1 MAAGV
6 VSATPIST
14 VLPVGAFSNGP
25 AISYSPRRTRA
36 AVELTIV
43 FSTYMELAQAASVF
57 FTLPGFHTSPPADF
71 NYCVAQYCVKWIQN
85 MSMLETWHT
94 SLFPV
99 ASMPATVVV
108 PSTYGLRLPAN
119 GLKLNQNGLQASCNA
134 AAGPILSTAIPSS
147 NSVGVISGF
156 SLTFSPRLVSA
167 PTSIT
172 MSMVLNADLDPQNIV
187 QLILPGFRGP
197 SAPSLNFSSS
207 TTDGNY
213 VPITGQWDL
222 ASTTLTVQIQRL
234 AIRNKPFAFTVDT
247 SSQLQLPA
255 PGIQVNQTGF
265 SVSTNATS
273 GYVSLGEFYAQPVAV
288 FTSQNIDL
296 SGGAALMPCSLHLS
310 FSLNC
315 ALSVG
320 DEIFLGLPD
329 FRGGIRLVLNLT
341 QAEEGANFSGS
352 WQAPILSLRVR
363 RNVASHSIQW
373 ANVSSTQGLTVPESG
388 VSLNQD
394 TITLS
399 VRATCGSVDQSPFSV
414 VQPIGAFRS
423 TSLEFLPHQATLQGA
438 PVGIRFRFAPV
449 NPIANGEI
457 IILFLPGFRGADVA
471 SLNISTESGPPWHFT
486 GSFALGSEPTLRLTA
501 AGSLPSMQLSI
512 VHIQVNNGIM
522 LPLKGLTHNQTSLL
536 IGSNAALGPSVGQ
549 PILNTPA
556 VGVFS
561 SSTLHFGSESADSRA
576 HAVTSMRLRF
586 AYNKDIRPTET
597 VTLQLPL
604 FLGPPSSLLAVSAS
618 TSLAASWNPVTSV
631 LNMTFNAILSA
642 GTLADISIHASN
654 GIVLPITGVASNQSQ
669 ITLAATAQQG
679 SCSAVPVLFTE
690 PVGAVLVSY
699 LDFVGAAATMS
710 SQIVFSYTMSC
721 GIQVGESMTL
731 SLPDFYGTDE
741 SNLNISTLNFN
752 GSWSAA
758 SRTITLIAN
767 QAVSAQT
774 PTLVRIEATSGIKV
788 PVHGVAANETA
799 FLFAVLA
806 RLGPTLGVAFQRV
819 GPIGAFLSTE
829 LDIFPRVASVNGIP
843 VGLRLRFTL
852 NRNLTVAPK
861 EIISLALPG
870 FRGLPNGTYSVLV
883 ETVGDYIIR
892 VGSRSGQIFRLFS
905 GAWSNVTEKLSLVA
919 NDFISGQVDVTISKN
934 SFLALPQS
942 GSLANSTLYLLSTN
956 AALGPSVGQ
965 AILKSPSVGSFRS
978 SSMSFSNA
986 RAGGLAEMQLNFTL
1000 VNSIAQ
1006 GESVTFTLPDFS
1018 GPDISPQTLRQAFQ
1032 FNFTWTNGAK
1042 KLKLTFLHSINPDT
1056 LVHVT
1061 ISASFNIKIPDD
1073 GLRANHP
1080 ILIETDA
1087 QSGPIEGIPVLS
1099 IPSVGVSSCCPVFPS
1114 CILLPCICSSHVFL
1128 PLTCSWT
1135 W

>member
-1 MAAGV
+1 
-6 VSATPIST
+6 
-14 VLPVGAFSNGP
+14 
-25 AISYSPRRTRA
+25 
-36 AVELTIV
+36 
-43 FSTYMELAQAASVF
+43 
-57 FTLPGFHTSPPADF
+57 
-71 NYCVAQYCVKWIQN
+71 
-85 MSMLETWHT
+85 
-94 SLFPV
+94 
-99 ASMPATVVV
+99 
-108 PSTYGLRLPAN
+108 
-119 GLKLNQNGLQASCNA
+119 
-134 AAGPILSTAIPSS
+134 
-147 NSVGVISGF
+147 
-156 SLTFSPRLVSA
+156 
-167 PTSIT
+167 
-172 MSMVLNADLDPQNIV
+172 
-187 QLILPGFRGP
+187 
-197 SAPSLNFSSS
+197 
-207 TTDGNY
+207 
-213 VPITGQWDL
+213 
-222 ASTTLTVQIQRL
+222 
-234 AIRNKPFAFTVDT
+234 VDT

-255 PGIQVNQTGF
+255 AGIQVNQTGF

-273 GYVSLGEFYAQPVAV
+273 GYVSPGDFYAQPVPV
-288 FTSQNIDL
+288 FTSQKIDL
-296 SGGAALMPCSLHLS
+296 SGGAALTPCDLHLS

-315 ALSVG
+315 ALSGG
-320 DEIFLGLPD
+320 DEIFLTLPD
-329 FRGGIRLVLNLT
+329 FRGGIRPVLNFT

-363 RNVASHSIQW
+363 RNVASNSIQW

-388 VSLNQD
+388 VSLNQG

-414 VQPIGAFRS
+414 VAPVGAFRL
-423 TSLEFLPHQATLQGA
+423 TTLEFLPHQATREGA
-438 PVGIRFRFAPV
+438 PVGIRFSFAPV
-449 NPIANGEI
+449 YPIANGEVVS
-457 IILFLPGFRGADVA
+457 LVLPGFRGADVA
-471 SLNISTESGPPWHFT
+471 SLNISTESGPPWQFT

-501 AGSLPSMQLSI
+501 AGPLPSMQVSI
-512 VHIQVNNGIM
+512 VHIRVNNGIM
-522 LPLKGLTHNQTSLL
+522 LPLNGLTHNQTSLL
-536 IGSNAALGPSVGQ
+536 IRSNAALGPSVGQ

-556 VGVFS
+556 VGVFT
-561 SSTLHFGSESADSRA
+561 SSTLHFGSDSADSRA
-576 HAVTSMRLRF
+576 HDVTSMRLRF
-586 AYNKDIRPTET
+586 VYNKDIRPAET

-604 FLGPPSSLLAVSAS
+604 FLGPPSSLLVVSAS
-618 TSLAASWNPVTSV
+618 TSLTASWNPVTSF
-631 LNMTFNAILSA
+631 LDMTFNATLSA
-642 GTLADISIHASN
+642 GTVADISIHESN

-669 ITLAATAQQG
+669 ITLAVSAQQG

-690 PVGAVLVSY
+690 PVGAVLVSS

-710 SQIVFSYTMSC
+710 SQIVLSYTMSC
-721 GIQVGESMTL
+721 GIQVGDSMTL

-758 SRTITLIAN
+758 SRTIALIAT
-767 QAVSAQT
+767 QAISAQT
-774 PTLVRIEATSGIKV
+774 PTLVRIEATSGIKM

-799 FLFAVLA
+799 ILFAVLA

-819 GPIGAFLSTE
+819 GPVGAFLSTE
-829 LDIFPRVASVNGIP
+829 LHIFPRVASVNGIP
-843 VGLRLRFTL
+843 VGLRLQFTL
-852 NRNLTVAPK
+852 NRNLTVAPR

-883 ETVGDYIIR
+883 ETASGAAGRHSDDARGVGDYIIS

-905 GAWSNVTEKLSLVA
+905 GVWSNIAEKLSLVA

-942 GSLANSTLYLLSTN
+942 GSLANSTLYLLGTN

-965 AILKSPSVGSFRS
+965 PILKSPSVGSFRS
-978 SSMSFSNA
+978 SSVSFSYA
-986 RAGGLAEMQLNFTL
+986 RASGLAEMHLNFTL

-1018 GPDISPQTLRQAFQ
+1018 GPDISTQTLLQAFQ

-1042 KLKLTFLHSINPDT
+1042 KLKLTFLHSINPNT

-1061 ISASFNIKIPDD
+1061 IPASFNIKIPDD
-1073 GLRANHP
+1073 GLRADHP

-1099 IPSVGVSSCCPVFPS
+1099 IPPVGTSFCCPVFPS
-1114 CILLPCICSSHVFL
+1114 CTLLLCIFSSHVFL

>member
-1 MAAGV
+1 
-6 VSATPIST
+6 
-14 VLPVGAFSNGP
+14 
-25 AISYSPRRTRA
+25 
-36 AVELTIV
+36 
-43 FSTYMELAQAASVF
+43 
-57 FTLPGFHTSPPADF
+57 
-71 NYCVAQYCVKWIQN
+71 
-85 MSMLETWHT
+85 
-94 SLFPV
+94 
-99 ASMPATVVV
+99 
-108 PSTYGLRLPAN
+108 
-119 GLKLNQNGLQASCNA
+119 
-134 AAGPILSTAIPSS
+134 
-147 NSVGVISGF
+147 
-156 SLTFSPRLVSA
+156 
-167 PTSIT
+167 
-172 MSMVLNADLDPQNIV
+172 
-187 QLILPGFRGP
+187 
-197 SAPSLNFSSS
+197 
-207 TTDGNY
+207 
-213 VPITGQWDL
+213 
-222 ASTTLTVQIQRL
+222 
-234 AIRNKPFAFTVDT
+234 
-247 SSQLQLPA
+247 
-255 PGIQVNQTGF
+255 
-265 SVSTNATS
+265 
-273 GYVSLGEFYAQPVAV
+273 
-288 FTSQNIDL
+288 
-296 SGGAALMPCSLHLS
+296 
-310 FSLNC
+310 
-315 ALSVG
+315 
-320 DEIFLGLPD
+320 
-329 FRGGIRLVLNLT
+329 
-341 QAEEGANFSGS
+341 
-352 WQAPILSLRVR
+352 
-363 RNVASHSIQW
+363 
-373 ANVSSTQGLTVPESG
+373 
-388 VSLNQD
+388 
-394 TITLS
+394 
-399 VRATCGSVDQSPFSV
+399 
-414 VQPIGAFRS
+414 
-423 TSLEFLPHQATLQGA
+423 LPHQATLQGA

-449 NPIANGEI
+449 YPIANGEVV
-457 IILFLPGFRGADVA
+457 ILFLPGFRGADVA

-512 VHIQVNNGIM
+512 VQIQVNNGIM
-522 LPLKGLTHNQTSLL
+522 LPLNGLTHNQTSLL

-556 VGVFS
+556 VGVFT

-586 AYNKDIRPTET
+586 AYNKEIRPAET

-604 FLGPPSSLLAVSAS
+604 FSGPPSSLLAVSAS
-618 TSLAASWNPVTSV
+618 TSLTASWNPVTSV

-642 GTLADISIHASN
+642 GTVADISIHESN

-690 PVGAVLVSY
+690 PVGAVLVSS

-758 SRTITLIAN
+758 SRTITLIAT

-774 PTLVRIEATSGIKV
+774 PTLVRIEATSGIKM

-799 FLFAVLA
+799 FLFAVFA

-843 VGLRLRFTL
+843 VGLRLQFTL

-870 FRGLPNGTYSVLV
+870 FRGLPNGTYSVFV

-892 VGSRSGQIFRLFS
+892 VGSRSGQMFRLFS
-905 GAWSNVTEKLSLVA
+905 GVWSNVTEKLSLVA

-942 GSLANSTLYLLSTN
+942 GSLANSTLYLLGTN

-1018 GPDISPQTLRQAFQ
+1018 GPDISPQTLLQAFE

-1042 KLKLTFLHSINPDT
+1042 KLKLTFLNSINPDT

-1061 ISASFNIKIPDD
+1061 IPASFNIKIPDD

-1080 ILIETDA
+1080 VLIETDA

-1099 IPSVGVSSCCPVFPS
+1099 IPSVGVSSCCHVFPS
-1114 CILLPCICSSHVFL
+1114 CILLPFICSSHVFL
-1128 PLTCSWT
+1128 PLTRSWT